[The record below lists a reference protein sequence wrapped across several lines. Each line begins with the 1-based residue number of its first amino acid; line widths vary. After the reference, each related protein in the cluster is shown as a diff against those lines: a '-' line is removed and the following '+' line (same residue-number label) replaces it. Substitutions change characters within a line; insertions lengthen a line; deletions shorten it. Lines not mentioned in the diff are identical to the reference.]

1 MRSKN
6 IRKLSL
12 PLVILCGGLGTRLE
26 SVSKGIPKILMP
38 IGNKSFLE
46 IQIEKYHQE
55 GIEEFIYILGHNNA
69 LVEKEINKIKKANS
83 KLKIDILY
91 EGPNRLGTGGAIKK
105 FINDLPKY
113 FLLTYGDNY
122 LNINIQ
128 SLIEK
133 FILGDYSKN
142 ILSIFKNKNW
152 LEPSN
157 IIFNEKNSHIVKYS
171 KNYND
176 AMEYI
181 DYGMSLWKSDFIKSV
196 DVEDGVFDL
205 SIIINAAL
213 KNKML
218 DPFIAEDRFY
228 EIGTPSSYEEF
239 KFFYLNHV

>member
-1 MRSKN
+1 MWSKD

-55 GIEEFIYILGHNNA
+55 GIEEFIYVLGHNNV
-69 LVEKEINKIKKANS
+69 LVEREINKIKKANS

-105 FINDLPKY
+105 FINHLPKY

-128 SLIEK
+128 KLIDK
-133 FILGDYSKN
+133 FILVDYSKN
-142 ILSIFKNKNW
+142 ILSIFKNQNW

-157 IIFNEKNSHIVKYS
+157 IVFDEKKSHIVEYS

-181 DYGMSLWKSDFIKSV
+181 DYGMSLWKSDFIKSIA
-196 DVEDGVFDL
+196 VEKCVFDF
-205 SIIINAAL
+205 SIIINTAL
-213 KNKML
+213 KDKML
-218 DPFIAEDRFY
+218 EPFIVEDRFY

-239 KFFYLNHV
+239 KLFYLNNV